1 VGTGP
6 VSDTAPSTPPATP
19 PEPPPST
26 GGSLDSANTCAL
38 PDFQAE
44 LLRQVNAARL
54 AGRSCGATAYPATAP
69 LTWNAKLFDAAAGHS
84 RDMAI
89 NNYFSHTGLD
99 GRSVS
104 QRVSA
109 TGYVW
114 RAVGENIAA
123 GQRDVASA
131 MSSWLD
137 SEGHCRNIMNPAYQD
152 VALACVQQ
160 SGTTYG
166 RYWTLVLARP

>member
-1 VGTGP
+1 LLDP
-6 VSDTAPSTPPATP
+6 ASTC
-19 PEPPPST
+19 
-26 GGSLDSANTCAL
+26 GL

-54 AGRSCGATAYPATAP
+54 AGRSCGANTYAAAAP
-69 LTWNAKLFDAAAGHS
+69 LGWNTRLFSAAEGHS
-84 RDMAI
+84 HDMAT

-99 GRSVS
+99 GRGVS

-109 TGYVW
+109 AGYAW

-123 GQRDVASA
+123 GQRDVSSV
-131 MSSWLD
+131 MSNWLA

-160 SGTTYG
+160 LGTSYG
-166 RYWTLVLARP
+166 RYWPMVLARP